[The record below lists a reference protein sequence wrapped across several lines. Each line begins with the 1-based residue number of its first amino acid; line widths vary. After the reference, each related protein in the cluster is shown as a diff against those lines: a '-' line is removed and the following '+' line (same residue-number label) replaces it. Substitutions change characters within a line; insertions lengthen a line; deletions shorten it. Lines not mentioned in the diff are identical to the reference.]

1 MYHIRNNY
9 LNLYMTHLEFNVV
22 DNHKKSTFY
31 SKSLSRSVQLLLVPL
46 TYRWIVQRCIEHNDG
61 EAEHIAGVRVGKDIR
76 IELAITLR
84 KTLHHAIDLLRL
96 TRQAK

>member
-1 MYHIRNNY
+1 MCLKTAKDLHSITKQSPQGIVSPDQCR
-9 LNLYMTHLEFNVV
+9 
-22 DNHKKSTFY
+22 
-31 SKSLSRSVQLLLVPL
+31 LLLVPL